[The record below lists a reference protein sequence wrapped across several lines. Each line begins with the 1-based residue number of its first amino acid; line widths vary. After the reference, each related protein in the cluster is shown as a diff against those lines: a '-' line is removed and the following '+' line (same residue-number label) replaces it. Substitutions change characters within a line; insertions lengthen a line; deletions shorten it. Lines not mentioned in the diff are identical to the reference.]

1 VGYKKHTFR
10 IWLRRYRRGVLLVP
24 VISWAAPA
32 NYSEGQ
38 FLKPSVVYCQRRW
51 RWHPDIVVADM
62 GYIET
67 GTKRELRQAFDM
79 AIVTRLKEGMR
90 LVPPFESCEQ
100 AVCQQGQVLQWLGYE
115 ALDQLHWFGV
125 TDSSP
130 LCPWCWQS
138 LQCPRQFS
146 YGPAE
151 HETLLGL
158 IPMNTAANQRL
169 LQQVRPWIEP
179 AQSYEKNQLG
189 LNDVFLNSL
198 RLTWSM
204 SLLADAAVLLRA
216 RALLG
221 MPQTELAMFELTP
234 SQLVLDLKM

>member
-1 VGYKKHTFR
+1 M
-10 IWLRRYRRGVLLVP
+10 VP
-24 VISWAAPA
+24 VVSWVAPA

-38 FLKPSVVYCQRRW
+38 FLKPSVLHCQRRW
-51 RWHPDIVVADM
+51 QWRPDLVVADM
-62 GYIET
+62 GYIDA
-67 GTKRELRQAFDM
+67 GTKRQLREAFDM

-90 LVPPFESCEQ
+90 LVPPFESPEQ
-100 AVCQQGQVLQWLGYE
+100 AVCRQGQRLQWLGYE

-125 TDSSP
+125 TDTNP
-130 LCPWCWQS
+130 LCPWCWEGT
-138 LQCPRQFS
+138 QCPRQFS

-158 IPMNTAANQRL
+158 IPMNTTANQRL

-189 LNDVFLNSL
+189 LSDVFLNSL

-216 RALLG
+216 RVLLE
-221 MPQTELAMFELTP
+221 MPQPELPMFELTP
-234 SQLVLDLKM
+234 HQLVLDFEM

>member
-10 IWLRRYRRGVLLVP
+10 LWLRAYQRGVLLVP
-24 VISWAAPA
+24 AVSWAAPA

-38 FLKPSVVYCQRRW
+38 FLKPSVLYCQRRW
-51 RWHPDIVVADM
+51 QWRPDIVVADM
-62 GYIET
+62 GYIDAA
-67 GTKRELRQAFDM
+67 TKRYLREVFGIAV
-79 AIVTRLKEGMR
+79 VTRLKEGMR
-90 LVPPFESCEQ
+90 LVPPFESAER
-100 AVCQQGQVLQWLGYE
+100 AVCGQGQVLQWLGYE

-125 TDSSP
+125 TESNP
-130 LCPWCWQS
+130 LCSWCGQAT
-138 LQCPRQFS
+138 QCPRQFS

-189 LNDVFLNSL
+189 LSAVFLNSL

-216 RALLG
+216 RALLE
-221 MPQTELAMFELTP
+221 MPQPELPMFELTP
-234 SQLVLDLKM
+234 SQLVLDLEM